1 MPGIFGDTMGIVEN
15 QLRFRLARQS
25 VLATNVA
32 NADTP
37 GYRRAELRF
46 DQVLA
51 RATRPLAATNPRH
64 ATGDTASRPG
74 WRLEVERAP
83 AGPDGNSVNLD
94 REIIELN
101 RNAGAFTEQTAVLS
115 RLHALRR
122 MAMEEGR

>member
-1 MPGIFGDTMGIVEN
+1 MPGIFGDTLGIVES

-37 GYRRAELRF
+37 GYRRTELRF
-46 DQVLA
+46 DQVLEKVA
-51 RATRPLAATNPRH
+51 RPLDRTQPGHTA
-64 ATGDTASRPG
+64 GDAASRPG
-74 WRLEVERAP
+74 WRLEVERGNT
-83 AGPDGNSVNLD
+83 GPDGNSVNLD

-101 RNAGAFTEQTAVLS
+101 RNAGAFTEQAAVLS

-122 MAMEEGR
+122 MAMEQGR